1 MRICTKNIPTC
12 TDNDGYDELKYSSY
26 PVGNYMFKVN
36 NTNPRTRCET
46 CSKLAIKTLER
57 RDWRRSGVFIVNF
70 EPISHLALVLQLLTL
85 NI

>member
-36 NTNPRTRCET
+36 NTNARTRCET
-46 CSKLAIKTLER
+46 CSKLAIKTPER
-57 RDWRRSGVFIVNF
+57 RESF